1 MDISDLHQKQ
11 ASENRF
17 FSFILSL
24 GSKKRKDLAVEF
36 AFGGEEGNTYLLV
49 NQI

>member
-1 MDISDLHQKQ
+1 MRELYQKQ
-11 ASENRF
+11 ASENLV
-17 FSFILSL
+17 FSLILSL

-49 NQI
+49 NQT